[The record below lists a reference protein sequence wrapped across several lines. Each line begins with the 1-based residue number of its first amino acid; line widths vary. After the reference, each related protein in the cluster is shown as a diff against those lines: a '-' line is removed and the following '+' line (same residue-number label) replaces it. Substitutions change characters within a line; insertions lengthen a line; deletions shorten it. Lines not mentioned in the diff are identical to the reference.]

1 LEIEVANAHLLTDI
15 LLKDLDHR
23 LRPVYA
29 AAERTTRAPGRPGL
43 LLDFDVASN
52 RTNLEQAI
60 ITRLLT
66 PRGEL
71 APLGH
76 PEYGSRLHELIG
88 RENNDTTRNLMKL
101 FILEAL
107 QLEPRIQ
114 SKADVTVTPAE
125 TRPPAPG
132 KGARN
137 VTLVS
142 RVNVEIV
149 VRPVGETDTVTIG
162 PFTLELQP

>member
-1 LEIEVANAHLLTDI
+1 LAKQAHLLTDI
-15 LLKDLDHR
+15 KLALLDRR
-23 LRPVYA
+23 LRPVYL
-29 AAERTTRAPGRPGL
+29 AAERETRMPGRPGRS
-43 LLDFDVASN
+43 LDLDVVDG
-52 RTNLEQAI
+52 RDNLAQAVI
-60 ITRLLT
+60 IRLLT

-88 RENNDTTRNLMKL
+88 RENTETTRNLVKL

-114 SKADVTVTPAE
+114 ARVDVAVVPAE
-125 TRPPAPG
+125 PDPPQVG
-132 KGARN
+132 KGARD
-137 VTLVS
+137 VTRAS

-149 VRPVGETDTVTIG
+149 VRPVGETETVTIG
-162 PFTLELQP
+162 PFTLELAS